1 MAEVG
6 HDLDPCTS
14 TVKHFVLQRHEYD
27 VVFVDT
33 PGFNHPSKTDAVIFE
48 EIIHWLKSGSVLSR
62 FLYYILILHQIL
74 PRHAVW
80 RYYLSASSLP
90 VLRLERFKGRE
101 CDETWHEA
109 ASA

>member
-14 TVKHFVLQRHEYD
+14 TVKRYVLQHQGYD

-33 PGFNHPSKTDAVIFE
+33 PGFNHPSKTDGVIFE

-74 PRHAVW
+74 PKHAVR
-80 RYYLSASSLP
+80 RYHISASSLP

-101 CDETWHEA
+101 CGET
-109 ASA
+109 